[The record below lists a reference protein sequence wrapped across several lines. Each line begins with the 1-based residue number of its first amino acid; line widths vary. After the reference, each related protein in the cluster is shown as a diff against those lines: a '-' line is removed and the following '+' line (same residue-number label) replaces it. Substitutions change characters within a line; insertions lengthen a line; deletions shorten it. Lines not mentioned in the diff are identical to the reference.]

1 MYPMKA
7 ISLHQPH
14 ASLFAAGL
22 RIYETRSWFPD
33 HGLVGR
39 QIAIHAARYVDK
51 DNIRLA
57 EKLLLT
63 GNDVAAELV
72 RSMVGTPAD
81 LWGQFGKVRMPVGCI
96 VCLIDLKAAFELGD
110 IAEGTFRKGSRVKQI
125 IGGPNKSPPACF
137 SVPHD
142 AFGDFSPGRWAWLL
156 RNPKPLDRP
165 VKMIGK
171 QRFFDLPQG
180 WLVS

>member
-1 MYPMKA
+1 MKA
-7 ISLHQPH
+7 ISMHQPH

-22 RIYETRSWFPD
+22 RLYETRTWFPD
-33 HGLVGR
+33 HGVVGQ
-39 QIAIHAARYVDK
+39 QIAIQAARYVDK
-51 DNIRLA
+51 GNIRLA

-63 GNDVAAELV
+63 GDDTAAALVA
-72 RSMVGTPAD
+72 SMAGTPSG

-96 VCLIDLKAAFELGD
+96 VCLIDLDAAFELGD
-110 IAEGTFRKGSRVKQI
+110 IAEGTLRTGSRVKRV
-125 IGGPNKSPPACF
+125 IGGPNRSPPSCF

-156 RNPKPLDRP
+156 RNPKP
-165 VKMIGK
+165 VKPMKMAGR
-171 QRFFDLPQG
+171 QRFFELPQG